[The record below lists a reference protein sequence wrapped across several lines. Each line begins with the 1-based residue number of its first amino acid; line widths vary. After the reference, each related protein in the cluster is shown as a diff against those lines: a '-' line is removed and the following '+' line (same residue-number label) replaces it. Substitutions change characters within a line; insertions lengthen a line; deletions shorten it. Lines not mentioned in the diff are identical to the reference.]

1 MTGRAFIARAA
12 LLIVAAGPPSVAT
25 AQAPP
30 GLSAED
36 LKTPSTPAATI
47 LGSSP
52 TTIERPDN
60 PRGLIFSIAS
70 SVASS
75 GGVPQDYAVQVAPY
89 WMRSHPSLMFDSYVN
104 PTIGQ
109 RLLRTFAI
117 SVATADWTGGTSGAT
132 DLGSRLAIGTNA
144 VILSGRVNTKLT
156 ELRDQIVKSDGDLIL
171 LLRARDNDPRLKG
184 LNTRLSDLKGQLAS
198 ETDPAKL
205 VEIWRAI
212 DETTST
218 VAAVTLDWNR
228 KVGALE
234 QAVKD
239 MTAEIETMNVERF
252 GFRLVAAAAWSLQIP
267 NDVFTDAR
275 AERAG
280 FWATPSYRMR
290 FMPGVRE
297 RS

>member
-1 MTGRAFIARAA
+1 
-12 LLIVAAGPPSVAT
+12 
-25 AQAPP
+25 
-30 GLSAED
+30 
-36 LKTPSTPAATI
+36 
-47 LGSSP
+47 
-52 TTIERPDN
+52 
-60 PRGLIFSIAS
+60 
-70 SVASS
+70 
-75 GGVPQDYAVQVAPY
+75 
-89 WMRSHPSLMFDSYVN
+89 MFDSYVD

-117 SVATADWTGGTSGAT
+117 SVATADWTGGASGAT

-144 VILSGRVNTKLT
+144 VILSGRVDPKLT

-275 AERAG
+275 RARRILG
-280 FWATPSYRMR
+280 DAVVSDAVNAR
-290 FMPGVRE
+290 VRE